1 MQVDWVL
8 FGVSVGFV
16 VWGVSVDWM
25 VKGVKWI
32 VWLRVF

>member
-8 FGVSVGFV
+8 LGVSVGFV